1 MRLFVAVPV
10 PAVAR
15 DAILPALAELRADDR
30 LAWTR
35 PDGWHATVA
44 FLGSVEDTL
53 LDEAA
58 AAVADG
64 VAASGARAFHV
75 ETAQARTLARGT
87 ALALELV
94 DDPAGAMADLGRHVQ
109 GALAA
114 AGFDVTE
121 RRVRP
126 HLTVGRA
133 RRRERVPD
141 EVLGRVDVPP
151 VGWQV
156 DRLEVVQSITGSGPA
171 TYTTVGRV
179 PLA

>member
-1 MRLFVAVPV
+1 MRLFVAAPV

-15 DAILPALAELRADDR
+15 DAVLPALAELRRDDR

-44 FLGSVEDTL
+44 FLGQVEDTL
-53 LDEAA
+53 LDEVAAAVSAGVAA
-58 AAVADG
+58 AAVG
-64 VAASGARAFHV
+64 RFHV
-75 ETAQARTLARGT
+75 VTGQARTLARGS
-87 ALALELV
+87 ALVLELV
-94 DDPAGAMADLGRHVQ
+94 DDPAGAMADLGQHVQ
-109 GALAA
+109 GALVE

-126 HLTVGRA
+126 HLTLGRA

-141 EVLGRVDVPP
+141 DVLATVDVPE
-151 VGWQV
+151 VAWDV
-156 DRLEVVQSITGSGPA
+156 DHLEVVQSITGSGPA
-171 TYTTVGRV
+171 TYATVGRV